1 MRRAIRLRAIAPY
14 ALLLP
19 GLLWLS
25 LFYIYPA
32 IQMFLVSLWT
42 GNINDGYVQ
51 TWNWGI
57 YPEAL
62 GEYWPW
68 LTRSILYGGL
78 ATVLA
83 FALGFPLAYAIAF
96 RGGAYKNLL
105 LFLVIAPFFTSFLLR
120 TISWKIILADN
131 GLLLGPIKAAGLLPE
146 EFRLLATPAAVVAGI
161 TYNFLPFMTLPLYV
175 ALERMDKRL
184 IEAAQDLYAGPWR
197 PQGTIVGLVFGGVLG
212 FVVGQVMDYGPLT
225 LAIPGAILGGLVGTF
240 LISQAFI
247 RVTLPLA
254 LPGIFA
260 GSLLTFI
267 PAVGDFINAE
277 LLGNPQS
284 LMIGNVIQAR
294 YLQVTDYPTASA
306 LSFVLMLAIIIGL
319 FFYARLLGTEDLTG
333 ASI

>member
-1 MRRAIRLRAIAPY
+1 MRRTLHLRAAAPY
-14 ALLLP
+14 LLLLP
-19 GLLWLS
+19 GLLWLAV
-25 LFYIYPA
+25 FYVYPA
-32 IQMFLVSLWT
+32 FQMFLVSLWT
-42 GNINDGYVQ
+42 GNLDAGFSQ

-57 YPEAL
+57 YPEAIT
-62 GEYWPW
+62 EYWPW
-68 LTRSILYGGL
+68 LARSIVYGGL
-78 ATVLA
+78 ATALA

-120 TISWKIILADN
+120 TISWKIILADD
-131 GLLLGPIKAAGLLPE
+131 GFILGPIKATGILPE
-146 EFRLLATPAAVVAGI
+146 EFRLLATPAAVVFGI
-161 TYNFLPFMTLPLYV
+161 TYNFQPFMTLPLYV
-175 ALERMDKRL
+175 ALEKIDKRL
-184 IEAAQDLYAGPWR
+184 IEAAEDLYAGPWR
-197 PQGTIVGLVFGGVLG
+197 PHGMIVGLLIGGVLG
-212 FVVGQVMDYGPLT
+212 FVVGSVMEYGPLT
-225 LAIPGAILGGLVGTF
+225 LALPFALAGALVGTF

-254 LPGIFA
+254 MPGIFA

-267 PAVGDFINAE
+267 PAVGDFVNAE

-306 LSFVLMLAIIIGL
+306 LSFVLMLAIIVGL
-319 FFYARLLGTEDLTG
+319 LVYIRLLGTEELTG